1 MAATQHSRHVDDV
14 DTKLRLLAEARAR
27 GDSALALALADSLK
41 DTLATER
48 QQAHAHP
55 STGQIDARD
64 SGGEVAAL
72 PEPWRAWAAGWRW
85 YVPLALAEPAGLA
98 REQEPVILHLR
109 VPASQLRAPRRELRV
124 AALVPAG
131 DGALPLLREIP
142 SQVLAH
148 SLDGDSRLCQL
159 CFFADVQAGGSARFL
174 VLHGNPAA
182 ELPAYPSP
190 LRATGEGLG
199 LTVSNEHFSAELSPN
214 HGGLRTLRVHGDPG
228 IVLTAVGNGHGEEPG
243 FDWGNGGDFLDRA
256 PEGTPGWQK
265 FRITNWE
272 RPPNSW

>member
-1 MAATQHSRHVDDV
+1 MGGDFGAT
-14 DTKLRLLAEARAR
+14 
-27 GDSALALALADSLK
+27 
-41 DTLATER
+41 
-48 QQAHAHP
+48 
-55 STGQIDARD
+55 
-64 SGGEVAAL
+64 
-72 PEPWRAWAAGWRW
+72 WRW
-85 YVPLALAEPAGLA
+85 QAGTPISGLMAESTPTTLLLLGFALISVGFGT
-98 REQEPVILHLR
+98 V
-109 VPASQLRAPRRELRV
+109 VGASQRL
-124 AALVPAG
+124 
-131 DGALPLLREIP
+131 P

-199 LTVSNEHFSAELSPN
+199 LTVSNDHFSAELSAN
-214 HGGLRTLRVHGDPG
+214 HGGLRTLRVHGDGGIP

-265 FRITNWE
+265 FRTTNWE

>member
-1 MAATQHSRHVDDV
+1 M
-14 DTKLRLLAEARAR
+14 
-27 GDSALALALADSLK
+27 
-41 DTLATER
+41 
-48 QQAHAHP
+48 
-55 STGQIDARD
+55 
-64 SGGEVAAL
+64 
-72 PEPWRAWAAGWRW
+72 
-85 YVPLALAEPAGLA
+85 PLALAEPAGLA

-131 DGALPLLREIP
+131 DGDLPLLREIP
-142 SQVLAH
+142 SQVLTH

-199 LTVSNEHFSAELSPN
+199 LTVSNDHFSAELSAN
-214 HGGLRTLRVHGDPG
+214 HGGLRTLRVHGDGG
-228 IVLTAVGNGHGEEPG
+228 IVLTAVGNGHGEEPGKLPRYRWHLGCILLKMPAISLLTG

-265 FRITNWE
+265 FRTTNWE